1 MTKPRADAHPERTG
15 ELLQGTLDLL
25 ILKTL
30 ALGPQ
35 HGWGVS
41 ERIRQ
46 ISGGTLETKEG
57 SLYPALHR
65 LVRKRWIASEWGVS
79 ENNRRAKFYRLTA
92 KGRKQLA
99 REEAT
104 WRRLSAAVN
113 RVLEAV

>member
-1 MTKPRADAHPERTG
+1 MTDATNEPTG
-15 ELLQGTLDLL
+15 EFLQGTLDLL

-46 ISGGTLETKEG
+46 VSGGTLEAKEG

-79 ENNRRAKFYRLTA
+79 ENNRRARFYRLTA
-92 KGRKQLA
+92 RGRKRLA
-99 REEAT
+99 EEEAT